1 MRCKRGAVIIVLSL
15 MVGLGF
21 GWVGAGAEGAVAN
34 GPSAVVQGADY
45 NFGSVPAGKDILHD
59 FVIKNTGNQTLKIES
74 VKTS

>member
-21 GWVGAGAEGAVAN
+21 GWTSASAERPMTS
-34 GPSAVVQGADY
+34 GPNAVVEGADY